1 MEMAVGAAEAVRLG
15 GTRHRQAAWG
25 FAGWDIL
32 N

>member
-1 MEMAVGAAEAVRLG
+1 MEMAVRAAEAARLG